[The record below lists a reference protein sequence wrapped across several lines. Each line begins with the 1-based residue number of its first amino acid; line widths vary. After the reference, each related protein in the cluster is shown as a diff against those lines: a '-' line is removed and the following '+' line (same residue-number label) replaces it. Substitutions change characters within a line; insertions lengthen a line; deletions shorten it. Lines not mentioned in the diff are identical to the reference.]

1 ERTSRTA
8 SSTGPNASTGSG
20 TRSRAT
26 SAALRIGRSTTVPTP
41 STSWTSI
48 PIPRTVV
55 MMSAK
60 STAASTPW
68 RRTGCSVTS
77 AQSSGVP
84 ATSKKEWRSR
94 IARDSGSERPAWR
107 MYQTG
112 VRSTGS
118 ERAARTRSGAAMQGR
133 VSLARATRPCR
144 DIHSGAVE
152 PLVPVWRGSTLAP
165 QRAGA
170 RTTARV
176 VLENAG
182 GATWRSR
189 GADGLQVSY
198 HWLHTHGN
206 AIVWDGTRTA
216 FPHPVAPGETIELD
230 LPLDAPRP
238 PGRYV
243 LRLDLVEEHRFWLSE
258 IGVPPHDL
266 EVDVAPLI
274 EERRLAVV
282 VHGGSEP
289 RTDAALALQDDP
301 VVAERPTAT
310 AHLVAGAEPAP
321 DWSRLVLDAHAE
333 GWAAVGPA
341 IAPLGGRLQRRRR
354 SHASRPWRARGRKPH
369 ARPAR

>member
-1 ERTSRTA
+1 
-8 SSTGPNASTGSG
+8 
-20 TRSRAT
+20 
-26 SAALRIGRSTTVPTP
+26 
-41 STSWTSI
+41 
-48 PIPRTVV
+48 
-55 MMSAK
+55 
-60 STAASTPW
+60 
-68 RRTGCSVTS
+68 
-77 AQSSGVP
+77 
-84 ATSKKEWRSR
+84 
-94 IARDSGSERPAWR
+94 
-107 MYQTG
+107 
-112 VRSTGS
+112 
-118 ERAARTRSGAAMQGR
+118 MQGR
-133 VSLARATRPCR
+133 VSLARATPPRR

-198 HWLHTHGN
+198 HWLDTHGN

-282 VHGGSEP
+282 VHGGTEP
-289 RTDAALALQDDP
+289 RTDAALALQDEP

-341 IAPLGGRLQRRRR
+341 LAPLGGRLERRRA
-354 SHASRPWRARGRKPH
+354 SHAYGTWRPGGRNPRLDAPLLLPSLVDGLEPAEHRGLPAWPGDGLFEGRAVVRLPRRSGR
-369 ARPAR
+369 RPT

>member
-1 ERTSRTA
+1 
-8 SSTGPNASTGSG
+8 
-20 TRSRAT
+20 
-26 SAALRIGRSTTVPTP
+26 
-41 STSWTSI
+41 
-48 PIPRTVV
+48 
-55 MMSAK
+55 
-60 STAASTPW
+60 
-68 RRTGCSVTS
+68 
-77 AQSSGVP
+77 
-84 ATSKKEWRSR
+84 
-94 IARDSGSERPAWR
+94 
-107 MYQTG
+107 
-112 VRSTGS
+112 
-118 ERAARTRSGAAMQGR
+118 MQGR

-198 HWLHTHGN
+198 HWLDTHGN
-206 AIVWDGTRTA
+206 AIVWDGTRTP

-282 VHGGSEP
+282 VHGGPEP
-289 RTDAALALQDDP
+289 ANGRRARAPGRTRRRGAPDGNGAPRCGRRARAG
-301 VVAERPTAT
+301 
-310 AHLVAGAEPAP
+310 LVAARSG
-321 DWSRLVLDAHAE
+321 RTRR
-333 GWAAVGPA
+333 GVG
-341 IAPLGGRLQRRRR
+341 GGR
-354 SHASRPWRARGRKPH
+354 PGD
-369 ARPAR
+369 RPARRPARAPASVARLRHVAARRPKPEARRAAPPAVARRWARAGRAPRAAGLAGRRALRGAGGRQASEAIRSSTDLKTSAPSASATNAATTRYTRSPVGGSSPSYSGVR